1 MAIMDNNISICIATY
16 NRGFFLRQ
24 ILNTISLNARFF
36 SNFEIV
42 IADGGST
49 DDTVNVIEYFSS
61 YGLDINYIR
70 LEEKGGVDKD
80 FDIAVRNAKFK
91 YCWLLPDDDL
101 IVDNALKYIFSRI
114 EFYQFPDVLILNSCC
129 FSYDFDCQLN
139 FRNILIDEDV
149 YVNSCNFQNTLF
161 EVTGRYLSYIG
172 ALIIKK
178 DLWVNSF
185 SFKYF
190 NSRFIHLGILS
201 EIPLTSKILICSQ
214 PIVKIRLG
222 NAEWSDISFYIWFK
236 FWPDIIS
243 NFTSLDLELK
253 NKLLNRSFKTL
264 LSLFLYQR
272 ALGYFN
278 FKVYKNLL
286 FKKDIFYTQFLGL
299 FIVLIPSFIL
309 RFIYFVRYK
318 LSNDLV
324 GLYNIGP
331 GRYTKNSW
339 KSKF

>member
-1 MAIMDNNISICIATY
+1 MDNNISICIATY
-16 NRGFFLRQ
+16 NRGFFLKQ
-24 ILNTISLNARFF
+24 ILNAISLNVRFF

-49 DDTVNVIEYFSS
+49 DDTENVIEYFLS

-70 LEEKGGVDKD
+70 LEKKGGVDKD
-80 FDIAVRNAKFK
+80 FDIAVRNAKFN

-101 IVDNALKYIFSRI
+101 IVYNALEYVISKIV
-114 EFYQFPDVLILNSCC
+114 FYHYPDVLVLNSCC

-139 FRNILIDEDV
+139 SRNILIDEDV
-149 YVNSCNFQNTLF
+149 YVNSSNFQNTLF
-161 EVTGRYLSYIG
+161 ELTDRYLSYIG

-178 DLWVNSF
+178 DLWINSF

-190 NSRFIHLGILS
+190 NSRFIHLGVLS
-201 EIPLTSKILICSQ
+201 EIPLNSKILICSQ

-222 NAEWSDISFYIWFK
+222 NAEWSDISFFIWFK
-236 FWPDIIS
+236 FWPNIIS
-243 NFTSLDLELK
+243 NFTSLGFELK
-253 NKLLNRSFKTL
+253 NKLLFRSFKSL

-272 ALGYFN
+272 SLGYFDFN
-278 FKVYKNLL
+278 VYKKTL
-286 FKKDIFYTQFLGL
+286 FKKDIFFIQVLGL
-299 FIVLIPSFIL
+299 FIVLIPSFFL
-309 RFIYFVRYK
+309 RLIYFVRYK

-331 GRYTKNSW
+331 GRYTKNTW